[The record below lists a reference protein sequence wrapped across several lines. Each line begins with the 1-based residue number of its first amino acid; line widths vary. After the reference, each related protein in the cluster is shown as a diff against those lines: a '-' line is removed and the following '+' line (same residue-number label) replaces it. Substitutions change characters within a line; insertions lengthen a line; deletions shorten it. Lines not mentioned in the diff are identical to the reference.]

1 MHRRSFLAGAGGAL
15 LAGSALGDALPVP
28 PSEAIGFKVLRNGTP
43 IGEHHLTFTQTGNE
57 LAVEIAVALDVY
69 IAGIRFFHYT
79 LAATERWS
87 GGVFQSLDSKINN
100 NGTQL
105 EVHAHKIA
113 TGYDVIGINHTHPE
127 KSYPEY
133 TTPPN
138 TMPLT
143 YWNKAMLNGTIL
155 NIQTA
160 HSYPAIVSSPG
171 WNKLPTANGGFIIAQ
186 RYDVTGKLHLTV
198 WYDQSNQWSGLQFQI
213 NGTESYEKI
222 T

>member
-1 MHRRSFLAGAGGAL
+1 
-15 LAGSALGDALPVP
+15 
-28 PSEAIGFKVLRNGTP
+28 
-43 IGEHHLTFTQTGNE
+43 
-57 LAVEIAVALDVY
+57 
-69 IAGIRFFHYT
+69 
-79 LAATERWS
+79 
-87 GGVFQSLDSKINN
+87 
-100 NGTQL
+100 
-105 EVHAHKIA
+105 
-113 TGYDVIGINHTHPE
+113 
-127 KSYPEY
+127 
-133 TTPPN
+133 
-138 TMPLT
+138 
-143 YWNKAMLNGTIL
+143 MLNGTIL